1 MTKHA
6 YSYIRFSTKR
16 QMKGNSLRRQTERAQ
31 QLCEK
36 YGWTLDPLSYKDLG
50 MSGYH
55 LANARVGD
63 LSLFLEAINL
73 GKVKSGSIL
82 IVENLDRLTRA
93 DIVPAM
99 EIFMA
104 ILTRGVGIATFDPER
119 VYTADDINKSPML
132 LFEPILIMVR
142 GNEESSRKEGL
153 ARNHW
158 HRRIK
163 NAMNEIITSNMPGW
177 LEAVDGKFKVIP
189 SRVRTVK
196 YVFRLAVEMGIVALT
211 KHLNDR
217 LDEHPPVTGKSHWDD
232 ETIRRLLRSRKVLG
246 EFQAFSRDGGRR
258 VPVGQPIVGY
268 YPQIISESGWCRV
281 QQAMDSR
288 MNHGGRVGHR
298 VANLFSGLVTYG
310 NGERAVLR
318 SANLPSDP
326 TQRNLIPASA
336 YRTTGNTVVFSY
348 RIFEDCVLN
357 ALSELNKEDILPPQ
371 EKEDNA
377 LETAEGRLADID
389 YRLATIKK
397 RLRTEPDLDTLMDM
411 VGELQREKKEV
422 VKDVER
428 RRAETHDGGVLES
441 WNDAKKLTAEL
452 KELTGDELTAARR
465 RLKARVAQLV
475 KAIVIKVERVNA
487 RARKMTGNMLLASG
501 VERGFLI
508 SYDSKGYRYA
518 ILDDLQN
525 LRAGKRPS
533 RIRIHQEKQPATC
546 PKCGKKGMKWRSEPG
561 VLTRE
566 CQHCGY
572 SEPAKVTK

>member
-1 MTKHA
+1 MTTHA

-16 QMKGNSLRRQTERAQ
+16 QMKGNSLRRQAERAQ

-36 YGWTLDPLSYKDLG
+36 HGWTLDPVSYKDLG

-55 LANARVGD
+55 GANARVGD
-63 LSLFLEAINL
+63 LSLFLEAIKL
-73 GKVKSGSIL
+73 GKVKSGCIL

-99 EIFMA
+99 EVFMA

-119 VYTADDINKSPML
+119 VYTADDINKSPMT

-153 ARNHW
+153 ARDHW
-158 HRRIK
+158 HRRVK
-163 NAMNEIITSNMPGW
+163 NARNEIITSNMPGW

-217 LDEHPPVTGKSHWDD
+217 LDEHPPVTGRSHWDD

-246 EFQAFSRDGGRR
+246 EFQAFSRDGDRR

-268 YPQIISESGWCRV
+268 YPQIIGESEWCRV

-288 MNHGGRVGHR
+288 VNHGGRVGHR

-318 SANLPSDP
+318 SANLQNDP

-348 RIFEDCVLN
+348 RIFEDCMLGV
-357 ALSELNKEDILPPQ
+357 LSELKKEDILPTP
-371 EKEDNA
+371 EKDDTA

-389 YRLATIKK
+389 FRLTKIKK
-397 RLRTEPDLDTLMDM
+397 RLKTDQDLDALLDT
-411 VGELQREKKEV
+411 VTELTAERKQAAKEI
-422 VKDVER
+422 ER
-428 RRAETHDGGVLES
+428 LRAETHDGGILES
-441 WNDAKKLTAEL
+441 WNDTKKLRDEL
-452 KELTGDELTAARR
+452 KDLKGNELMAARR
-465 RLKARVAQLV
+465 RLKARIAQLV
-475 KAIVIKVERVNA
+475 KSVVISVLRVNA
-487 RARKMTGNMLLASG
+487 APES
-501 VERGFLI
+501 
-508 SYDSKGYRYA
+508 
-518 ILDDLQN
+518 
-525 LRAGKRPS
+525 
-533 RIRIHQEKQPATC
+533 
-546 PKCGKKGMKWRSEPG
+546 
-561 VLTRE
+561 
-566 CQHCGY
+566 
-572 SEPAKVTK
+572 